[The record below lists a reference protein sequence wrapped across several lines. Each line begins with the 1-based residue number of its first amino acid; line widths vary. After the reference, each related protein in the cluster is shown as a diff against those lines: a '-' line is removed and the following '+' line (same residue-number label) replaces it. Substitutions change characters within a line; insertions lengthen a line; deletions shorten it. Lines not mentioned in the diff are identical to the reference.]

1 MKEKLKWGLDKNLQG
16 SVNENPQ
23 LKYPEYANLLLT
35 LTNGEEET
43 KVAYKK
49 ALSTI
54 KHKLEETK
62 EE

>member
-1 MKEKLKWGLDKNLQG
+1 MKEKLKWGLDNNLQG

-35 LTNGEEET
+35 LTNGNEDT

-49 ALSTI
+49 AVSTI
-54 KHKLEETK
+54 KHKLEEAK